1 MNDIV
6 LKIVVVLTI
15 LLIFLIGYIV
25 TRKIERFV
33 TEAETTKQTNLE
45 NIEYI
50 SCVAFDRSK
59 SKSEQNNPDNK
70 PILER
75 APFRSLFI
83 TAKTKHL
90 ILTRIME
97 VVRSVA
103 DQNSGAITGPVYM
116 LMGRNKQLHQTEA
129 WVYMPGMDKEGA
141 PIIPEKIIMY
151 NNWLRS
157 LLFSKL
163 YAVSDWLCNDACD
176 EDLKPKEYKE
186 IKKKKK
192 ELKDLKEDEPLPT
205 SRPECGCISNKA
217 CPFYNIPRGF
227 SAKPRNIKNISSYSI
242 YKIRPI
248 FFTDMGIKLTGNEYL
263 DISKAADG
271 SKLYSGCDTRLL
283 SNNRLFAFEI
293 DKNGAGVYTT
303 EKNKPFH
310 ESCVMKPGEDSI
322 DKSKVLK
329 NRFDTIGTLPRL
341 NIQGNDIS
349 LISVNTNKKTKRKEL
364 VKQWT
369 VPTDGNKPYIFSI
382 DDNGELKLED
392 NIGNSTFAE
401 FEKV

>member
-1 MNDIV
+1 MNEIV
-6 LKIVVVLTI
+6 LKTVVVLTT

-33 TEAETTKQTNLE
+33 TGAETAKQTNLE

-50 SCVAFDRSK
+50 SCVAFDRAK
-59 SKSEQNNPDNK
+59 SKSEQNNSDNE

-83 TAKTKHL
+83 TAKTKDL

-97 VVRSVA
+97 AVRSIA
-103 DQNSGAITGPVYM
+103 EQNSGTITGPVYM
-116 LMGRNKQLHQTEA
+116 LMGRNKQIYQTEA

-141 PIIPEKIIMY
+141 PIVPEKIVMY

-176 EDLKPKEYKE
+176 EDLIPKKYK
-186 IKKKKK
+186 
-192 ELKDLKEDEPLPT
+192 KDDPLPT

-242 YKIRPI
+242 YRIKPS
-248 FFTDMGIKLTGNEYL
+248 FFTGAGITVSGNEYL
-263 DISKAADG
+263 DISKAMDG

-293 DKNGAGVYTT
+293 DKNGAGIYGAD
-303 EKNKPFH
+303 KDKPFR
-310 ESCVMKPGEDSI
+310 ETCIVKPGEDSI

-329 NRFDTIGTLPRL
+329 SRFDTIGTLSRL

-369 VPTDGNKPYIFSI
+369 VPTDGNKPYTFSI